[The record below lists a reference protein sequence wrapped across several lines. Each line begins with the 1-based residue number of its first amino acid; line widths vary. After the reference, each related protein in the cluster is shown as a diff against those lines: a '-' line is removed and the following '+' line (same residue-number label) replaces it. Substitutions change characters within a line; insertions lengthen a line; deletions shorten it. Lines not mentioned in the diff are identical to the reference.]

1 LSVNQPPPSSHAV
14 THYCSRIVKTAFS
27 LPKDQIADFCNHW
40 HVAEL
45 SLFGSILRDDF
56 HSQSDIDVL
65 ISFTAESDWGLLEHV
80 QMQQELKAILGREVD
95 LVSKRA
101 IERSSNWIRRQE
113 ILSTAQP
120 IYAKS

>member
-1 LSVNQPPPSSHAV
+1 
-14 THYCSRIVKTAFS
+14 VKTAIP
-27 LPKDQIADFCNHW
+27 LPKDQIADFCTHW
-40 HVAEL
+40 QVAEL
-45 SLFGSILRDDF
+45 SLFGSILREDF
-56 HSQSDIDVL
+56 HPNSDIDVL
-65 ISFTAESDWGLLEHV
+65 IAFTPEADWGLLEHV

-120 IYAKS
+120 IYAQP

>member
-1 LSVNQPPPSSHAV
+1 MKIAIP
-14 THYCSRIVKTAFS
+14 
-27 LPKDQIADFCNHW
+27 LPQDQIADFCTHW

-45 SLFGSILRDDF
+45 SLFGSVIREDF
-56 HSQSDIDVL
+56 YPHSDIDML
-65 ISFTAESDWGLLEHV
+65 IAFTPEADWGLLEHV
-80 QMQQELKAILGREVD
+80 QMQQELKVILGREVD

-120 IYAKS
+120 IYAQP

>member
-1 LSVNQPPPSSHAV
+1 L
-14 THYCSRIVKTAFS
+14 KTAFS

-40 HVAEL
+40 LVAEL
-45 SLFGSILRDDF
+45 SLFGSILREDF
-56 HSQSDIDVL
+56 RPNSDIDVL
-65 ISFTAESDWGLLEHV
+65 IAFTSEADWGLLEHV
-80 QMQQELKAILGREVD
+80 QMQQELKVILGREVD

>member
-1 LSVNQPPPSSHAV
+1 M
-14 THYCSRIVKTAFS
+14 KTAIH
-27 LPKDQIADFCNHW
+27 LPQDQIADFCSHW
-40 HVAEL
+40 QVAEL
-45 SLFGSILRDDF
+45 FLFGSILRENF
-56 HSQSDIDVL
+56 HPHSDIDVL
-65 ISFTAESDWGLLEHV
+65 IAFTPEADWGLLEHV
-80 QMQQELKAILGREVD
+80 QMQQELQSILGREVD